1 MTNVVID
8 PVTRIEG
15 HLRIEAQVDGGKV
28 TTAYSSGTMFRG
40 MELILQGRDP
50 REAWIWAQRICGV
63 CTTVHAHTSVYA
75 VENALGIEIP
85 PNARLI
91 RNLIAGAQH
100 IQDHV
105 IHFYHLHALDWV
117 DVVAALKAD
126 PAKTAQIAQS
136 ISSYDRS
143 SETYFK
149 NVQARVQKLADSGQ
163 LSLMA
168 SGYWGHPAY
177 LLPPEVDLLAVAHY
191 LDALDWQREV
201 IRIHSV
207 LGGKNPHLQTY
218 LVGGMAAAV
227 DPNSPN
233 VINWERIT
241 FIRERINMMRTFVEQ
256 VYKPDVLA
264 VAGFYP
270 DWWTYGAGH
279 KNYLAYGGLQ
289 NGNQNDQANFDF
301 QRGVIVNG
309 DLSNVGDLYQT
320 KITEAIAHSYYTYNG
335 GATALHPW
343 DGQTNPKYTGPT
355 PPYESLN
362 LGDADQ
368 YSWLKSPR
376 YDGMPMEV
384 GPLARMLIAYGKGN
398 ATVKTLVDGAL
409 AAVKAPDASVLF
421 STLGR
426 TAARM
431 LETVYLLDLMDGW
444 LNDLQTNME
453 NGDLRIHDGS
463 KWDPSTWPTD
473 TELEGWGFHEAP
485 RGALGHWV
493 KIGKDHKISNYQ
505 AVVPSTWN
513 AGPRDEQ
520 GQTGP
525 YEASLEGTPVADPTQ
540 PLELLR
546 TIHSFDPCLAC
557 AVHVVDAKGRESVRV
572 EVR

>member
-1 MTNVVID
+1 MADRIVID

-15 HLRIEAQVDGGKV
+15 HLRIEAQVDGGTVAK
-28 TTAYSSGTMFRG
+28 AYSSGTMFRG

-63 CTTVHAHTSVYA
+63 CTTVHAHASVYA
-75 VENALGIEIP
+75 VEDALGIEIP

-117 DVVAALKAD
+117 DVTGALTAD
-126 PAKTAQIAQS
+126 PAKTSELAQS
-136 ISSYDRS
+136 LSDWPLSSTD
-143 SETYFK
+143 YFAG
-149 NVQARVQKLADSGQ
+149 VQARAQKLVDSGQ
-163 LSLMA
+163 LSLFA

-177 LLPPEVDLLAVAHY
+177 ALPPEVDLLAVAHY
-191 LDALDWQREV
+191 LEALTWQREV
-201 IRIHSV
+201 IQVHAV

-227 DPNSPN
+227 DGNSPN
-233 VINWERIT
+233 VINWERLT
-241 FIRERINMMRTFVEQ
+241 FLQQRIAQMRDFVTK
-256 VYKPDVLA
+256 VYVPDVKA

-270 DWWTYGAGH
+270 EWWQLGAGH
-279 KNYLAYGGLQ
+279 KNYLSYGGLQ
-289 NGNQNDQANFDF
+289 NGNRTDESTFGF
-301 QRGVIVNG
+301 PRGVIVGG
-309 DLSNVGDLYQT
+309 DLSKVIPLDQT
-320 KITEAIAHSYYTYNG
+320 KITEAIAHSYYDYTEG
-335 GATALHPW
+335 DGAALHPW
-343 DGQTNPKYTGPT
+343 SGETNPNYTGPM
-355 PPYESLN
+355 PPYEELN
-362 LGDADQ
+362 VDAK

-384 GPLARMLIAYGKGN
+384 GPLARMLVAYASGN
-398 ATVKTLVDGAL
+398 QDVQDLVNGAL
-409 AAVKAPDASVLF
+409 QELNLPPTALF

-426 TAARM
+426 VAARA
-431 LETVYLLDLMDGW
+431 LESVYLLKLMDGW
-444 LNDLQTNME
+444 ITDLANNME
-453 NGDLRIHDGS
+453 AGDLRIHDGS
-463 KWDPSTWPTD
+463 KWDPSTWPA
-473 TELEGWGFHEAP
+473 EAEGWGFHEAP

-493 KIGKDHKISNYQ
+493 KIKDQKIENYQ

-513 AGPRDEQ
+513 AGPRDQQ
-520 GQTGP
+520 GQSGP
-525 YEASLEGTPVADPTQ
+525 YEASLEGTPVADPEQ

-557 AVHVVDAKGRESVRV
+557 AVHVVDAEGKERVRV

>member
-28 TTAYSSGTMFRG
+28 TSAYSSGTMFRG

-63 CTTVHAHTSVYA
+63 CTTVHAHASVYA
-75 VENALGIEIP
+75 VENALGIEVP

-117 DVVAALKAD
+117 DVVASLKAD

-233 VINWERIT
+233 VINWERLT
-241 FIRERINMMRTFVEQ
+241 FIAERIKMMRDFVTN
-256 VYKPDVLA
+256 VYQPDVLA

-270 DWWTYGAGH
+270 DWWGYGAGH
-279 KNYLAYGGLQ
+279 KNYLSYGGLQ
-289 NGNQNDQANFDF
+289 NGNQNDQSQFDF

-309 DLSNVGDLYQT
+309 DLSKVGDVDQT
-320 KITEAIAHSYYTYNG
+320 KITEAIAHSYYTYDN

-343 DGQTNPKYTGPT
+343 KGETNPKYTGPT
-355 PPYESLN
+355 PPYENLN
-362 LGDADQ
+362 LGPSDQ

-398 ATVKTLVDGAL
+398 ASVKKLVDGAL
-409 AAVKAPDASVLF
+409 TAVKAPDASVLF

-426 TAARM
+426 VAARM

-444 LNDLQTNME
+444 LAELQTNMD

-463 KWDPSTWPTD
+463 KWDPSTWPAQD
-473 TELEGWGFHEAP
+473 LEGWGFHEAP

-493 KIGKDHKISNYQ
+493 VIGADHKIKNYQ

-513 AGPRDEQ
+513 AGPRDDK

-525 YEASLEGTPVADPTQ
+525 YEASLEGTPVADPSQ

-557 AVHVVDAKGRESVRV
+557 AVHVVDAKGREAVRV